1 MVAVAVAEPV
11 GVLESR
17 TSAARDAPVA
27 PREMCRV
34 VERGWRLASRADQ
47 SRDAAGH
54 AAGQHLA
61 GHSQPGRTG
70 ELELAAGEPP
80 RWNTPHRCRS
90 SGTPIQAK
98 ADTPHAR
105 RSNAA
110 TRGTT
115 RIDGAVVVAIAR
127 YFAARAPAAMI
138 TKSAKPIIAHQAML
152 SVSLCHLRTSHMT
165 QTPFRRDCPS

>member
-1 MVAVAVAEPV
+1 VRSF
-11 GVLESR
+11 GL
-17 TSAARDAPVA
+17 AAFLPLIR
-27 PREMCRV
+27 C
-34 VERGWRLASRADQ
+34 GWRLASRELISQGMRPDP
-47 SRDAAGH
+47 
-54 AAGQHLA
+54 AGQHLA

-165 QTPFRRDCPS
+165 QNPFPP